1 MNPPSPSEVWRLPV
15 VARED
20 MFPIPIVQGG
30 KIILQSP
37 RDMIIAN
44 SYRSHKT
51 TIPYRVLNFRK
62 LSKPTANI
70 MAKKLPAYILHYFGK
85 WFSKNTLLFFW
96 TQQKY
101 SSQKKRT
108 FKLYNSLIAQY
119 AVVPI
124 IVCYLC
130 LNSYHLTPN
139 LEASSSIRPCEST
152 FMKKLQRI
160 QVAITFTA

>member
-1 MNPPSPSEVWRLPV
+1 
-15 VARED
+15 

-70 MAKKLPAYILHYFGK
+70 MAKKLHAYILHYF
-85 WFSKNTLLFFW
+85 TLQNDLA
-96 TQQKY
+96 
-101 SSQKKRT
+101 
-108 FKLYNSLIAQY
+108 KLYHSLIAHY
-119 AVVPI
+119 VTVPI
-124 IVCYLC
+124 ILCY
-130 LNSYHLTPN
+130 Y
-139 LEASSSIRPCEST
+139 A
-152 FMKKLQRI
+152 
-160 QVAITFTA
+160 